1 MALTEDT
8 AAEMAHDLAEAIGV
22 VIKIVSMSN
31 ADRVFV
37 AKYFFDDM
45 IGTDETALI
54 QKLPLMTPEMTEMLT
69 DMLIPMLAEALIAKL
84 TAPEPV

>member
-8 AAEMAHDLAEAIGV
+8 AAEMAHDVAEAIQ
-22 VIKIVSMSN
+22 VIVRLFSLDN
-31 ADRVFV
+31 VDRVFV
-37 AKYFFDDM
+37 AKYFIDDM

-54 QKLPLMTPEMTEMLT
+54 EKLPFLTPETTELLT
-69 DMLIPMLAEALIAKL
+69 DMIIPILAEALIAKL